1 MEQDKRWIKIVEGT
15 IGTGLK
21 NSMRDDTYYL
31 GLSIAGSRRE
41 RRKEIRGIEADIGFQ
56 VNARPLLPDIFC

>member
-41 RRKEIRGIEADIGFQ
+41 RRKEYGELKQILDSR
-56 VNARPLLPDIFC
+56 